1 MDVNYHTLTRNRDTA
16 LITAV
21 TFDRLQFATMLLQH
35 KADPN
40 LLNSFGKLIKV
51 ELQMS
56 EEDSSDQTALH
67 RAVRRQNY
75 QMVKALLF
83 AKASPNIQ
91 DVFGN
96 TPLSLAVLEY
106 PSRRIVKVLLEWD
119 ADPNFETIKQQ
130 PLIIGWL

>member
-1 MDVNYHTLTRNRDTA
+1 
-16 LITAV
+16 
-21 TFDRLQFATMLLQH
+21 
-35 KADPN
+35 
-40 LLNSFGKLIKV
+40 
-51 ELQMS
+51 MS
-56 EEDSSDQTALH
+56 DEDSSDQTALH
-67 RAVRRQNY
+67 RAVRRRNY

-83 AKASPNIQ
+83 AKAFPNVQ

-130 PLIIGWL
+130 PLIIGWF